1 MVRRSC
7 WLALLVLLV
16 AAGCNRG
23 GARRVGMVP
32 KGRAHIFWQS
42 VHAGAVKA
50 AREKKIDLIWNGPT
64 AETDFTGEVQIV
76 DSMINQHMDAIALAP
91 VDRKALVSVVERAAT
106 MHIPLVIFDS
116 PIDTG
121 DITAQVATDNYH
133 AGALAAER
141 MIKALNGKGK
151 VAIVA
156 VQAGAASTMAREKG
170 FEDAILANAPSIQI
184 VDKRYGNSD
193 FAQALAVSENMLT
206 AYPELDAF
214 FASNES
220 SAVGAAQALESRHSK
235 VKLVGFDSSPALL
248 EGLKSGAIDS
258 LVVQDPFRMGYDTV
272 IAVAEKLDGGT
283 PRKIQNIEP
292 IVVTRENLDDSAV
305 HERLF
310 PDLDKYLH

>member
-1 MVRRSC
+1 
-7 WLALLVLLV
+7 
-16 AAGCNRG
+16 
-23 GARRVGMVP
+23 VGMIP

-50 AREKKIDLIWNGPT
+50 ARENKIDLIWNGPT

-91 VDRKALVSVVERAAT
+91 VDSKALVSVVGRAAAA
-106 MHIPLVIFDS
+106 HIPIVIFDS
-116 PIDTG
+116 PLDS
-121 DITAQVATDNYH
+121 DDFTAQVATDNYH

-141 MIKALNGKGK
+141 MIKILNGKGK

-170 FEDAILANAPSIQI
+170 FEDAIHTNAPQIQI
-184 VDKRYGNSD
+184 LDKRYGNSD

-206 AYPELDAF
+206 AYPDLDAL

-220 SAVGAAQALESRHSK
+220 SAVGAAKALESRHSK
-235 VKLVGFDSSPALL
+235 VKLVGFDSSPSLL
-248 EGLKSGAIDS
+248 DGLKNGTIDS

-272 IAVAEKLDGGT
+272 IAVADKLNGGT
-283 PRKIQNIEP
+283 PKRVQNIDP
-292 IVVTRENLDDSAV
+292 LVVTQENLSDPAV
-305 HERLF
+305 QTRLF
-310 PDLDKYLH
+310 PDLKKYLN

>member
-1 MVRRSC
+1 MVSARR
-7 WLALLVLLV
+7 WFAVLLLVV

-23 GARRVGMVP
+23 TARRVGMVP

-50 AREKKIDLIWNGPT
+50 AREKKIDLVWNGPT

-91 VDRKALVSVVERAAT
+91 VDRKALVAVVARAAGL
-106 MHIPLVIFDS
+106 HIPLVIFDS
-116 PIDTG
+116 PIDTENF
-121 DITAQVATDNYH
+121 TAQVATDNYR
-133 AGALAAER
+133 AGALAADR
-141 MIKALNGKGK
+141 MIKILNGKGK

-170 FEDAILANAPSIQI
+170 FEDAIHAKAPGIQI

-206 AYPELDAF
+206 AFPELDAF

-235 VKLVGFDSSPALL
+235 VKLVGFDSSPSLL
-248 EGLKSGAIDS
+248 DGLKKGTIDS
-258 LVVQDPFRMGYDTV
+258 LVAQDPFRMGYDTV

-283 PRKIQNIEP
+283 PQKIQNIDP
-292 IVVTRENLDDSAV
+292 VVVTRENLNDPLV

-310 PDLDKYLH
+310 PNLDKYLR

>member
-1 MVRRSC
+1 MQPR
-7 WLALLVLLV
+7 LFILLLLVT
-16 AAGCNRG
+16 AFGCNRG

-91 VDRKALVSVVERAAT
+91 VDRQALVSVVDRAAS

-116 PIDTG
+116 PLDSENF
-121 DITAQVATDNYH
+121 TAQVATDNYH

-141 MIKALNGKGK
+141 MIKILNGKGK
-151 VAIVA
+151 AAIVA

-170 FEDAILANAPSIQI
+170 FEDAIRANAPGIQI

-206 AYPELDAF
+206 AYPDLDAF

-220 SAVGAAQALESRHSK
+220 SAVGAAEALESRHSK
-235 VKLVGFDSSPALL
+235 VKLVGFDSSPELL
-248 EGLKSGAIDS
+248 EGLKNGAIDS

-272 IAVAEKLDGGT
+272 MAVAEKLDGGN
-283 PRKIQNIEP
+283 PKKIQNIEP
-292 IVVTRENLDDSAV
+292 LVVTQQNLNEPSV

-310 PDLDKYLH
+310 PDLNKYLN